1 MYCAEKPAAIGFRES
16 IIDDEAAIVDTQ
28 HHNLIVRRFTFLWM
42 SIPFMLPSY
51 VFCDKASF
59 RPLGLT
65 WKIGPPLGR
74 WSARIS
80 SNVPTFRSVYS
91 PPPPPSKRTYS
102 IGSDVNW
109 RCTSALSVNACR
121 NLLNSCDG
129 HEILA
134 FAASV
139 TVIG

>member
-1 MYCAEKPAAIGFRES
+1 MIYLGSKARYAAEIIAIATAGRKHGTTWVEPFVGGGN
-16 IIDDEAAIVDTQ
+16 IICRVPPEQ
-28 HHNLIVRRFTFLWM
+28 
-42 SIPFMLPSY
+42 
-51 VFCDKASF
+51 
-59 RPLGLT
+59 
-65 WKIGPPLGR
+65 GPR
-74 WSARIS
+74 
-80 SNVPTFRSVYS
+80 
-91 PPPPPSKRTYS
+91 